1 MLDWLKNLGKEYP
14 DFYKEYITT
23 FEKKSSKF
31 IALSL
36 ETTGLSPTKDVIV
49 SIAAIAI
56 ENDTILLGDSFEV
69 VIPQYKYL
77 HDNGITNEF
86 FHESALPKLVEPE
99 AAKAFLQFI
108 KNATLIGHRIHFDI
122 EMLNT
127 ILERAEA
134 GRIKND
140 ALDIEV
146 MYKKLTDIN
155 DKTFTINELSE
166 LFKIAK
172 SERVT
177 AMDDAFSIALL
188 FLKLKSRLGL

>member
-1 MLDWLKNLGKEYP
+1 
-14 DFYKEYITT
+14 
-23 FEKKSSKF
+23 
-31 IALSL
+31 
-36 ETTGLSPTKDVIV
+36 
-49 SIAAIAI
+49 
-56 ENDTILLGDSFEV
+56 
-69 VIPQYKYL
+69 
-77 HDNGITNEF
+77 
-86 FHESALPKLVEPE
+86 
-99 AAKAFLQFI
+99 
-108 KNATLIGHRIHFDI
+108 
-122 EMLNT
+122 MLNT

-155 DKTFTINELSE
+155 DKTFTINELSD

-188 FLKLKSRLGL
+188 FLKLKKYCVLRYCK